1 VPSPVALLIGAVIN
15 LPGPF
20 YLLAL
25 GKIARGD
32 YSTVGQVGL
41 ILLFIAIMFL
51 LLEVRSS
58 ATWSARGDGK
68 AGYGHVA
75 VAEREGSED
84 HGLAVSLGGA
94 SLSAHRL
101 RR

>member
-1 VPSPVALLIGAVIN
+1 
-15 LPGPF
+15 
-20 YLLAL
+20 
-25 GKIARGD
+25 
-32 YSTVGQVGL
+32 
-41 ILLFIAIMFL
+41 MFL

-84 HGLAVSLGGA
+84 HGLAVSLVGA